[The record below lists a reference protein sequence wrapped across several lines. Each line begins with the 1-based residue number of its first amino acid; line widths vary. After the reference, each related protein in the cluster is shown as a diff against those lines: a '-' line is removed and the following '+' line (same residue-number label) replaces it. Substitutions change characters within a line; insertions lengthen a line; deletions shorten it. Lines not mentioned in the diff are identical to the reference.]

1 MALAILIHKTIYEL
15 GHFISEQ
22 KDVMKQTMK
31 FFKDSFEKVR
41 TELMEMYKT
50 LFLEKGR
57 NI

>member
-1 MALAILIHKTIYEL
+1 
-15 GHFISEQ
+15 
-22 KDVMKQTMK
+22 MKQTMK